1 MIFRDSYYP
10 IDISPRPATDS
21 IWYDDHLLAVA
32 RSSRESVSS
41 TAITSILSASSSET
55 TSASTT
61 SAMSDTTQTLAG
73 DLPLDS
79 PPSPSPPPRQAFKA
93 LWVKF
98 RSNVSSKKDPSIVA
112 PLSPSASNTNSD
124 ALSYDSSGLPVPKLQ
139 DDFQD
144 PNVFGQPLESTL
156 HVRVM
161 TVERMNSGRLVKY
174 GPLPMVVAICGL
186 FLEQNALHVQGI
198 FRVSGSVKRVRE
210 IQRTF
215 ATGPEFGHNIDWT
228 GYTVHDAASLL
239 RRYLNGL
246 PEPIIPLEF
255 YDGFRS
261 PFIHPLTQT
270 KQFKKHEMN
279 EVIVKLHALI
289 QQLPPA
295 NRQLLLYILD
305 LLHLFA
311 KNSKKN
317 MMPAANLAAIFQP
330 CILSHPTHHTLPEE
344 YTTSQEAVIF
354 MIEHFKVFRNMAD
367 LDNTHPDDGDVIKYE
382 EKPRNSLL
390 TTARRAISS
399 GSNIALLRDLDS
411 RGKNCKHSQ
420 RHLQEQQYPEQHTGM
435 LKTLRRSNTVPVK
448 RTFSTPLVGANLDA
462 ARRAADAAPSKVS
475 QWVARRSQSN
485 RNSIVMDEAAIAGAA
500 AAYGVSRSRSGRIS
514 GIASP
519 SRMPTSF
526 SSPAFATNDG
536 DETHSIQHTPEPF
549 QRPFDSVED
558 YGQELVIVPKRGSIA
573 RRSYNLGSHDSQ
585 MRQSHMSLS
594 QVEPQP
600 FDTATGR
607 SHPYQSQLQ
616 LSGRVVGSS
625 AVPNDSLSHSVL
637 QSSPP
642 DTPLEVPNAQS
653 SPTKLPKPIEVNP
666 VPASPLRRRVSVKK
680 VLNNMVSRVTGQS
693 GYTHVATNQ
702 NEVHTVTR
710 KPVTQQVPGP
720 AHHPKKLQRKAP
732 PVSRARYDAN
742 RFPLPTSPHHP
753 EDTARPGA
761 LGDGETE
768 SPASSLYRLSHQSLS
783 STNVHGVNPPGRYSV
798 DGSYLNA
805 NPALGSGG
813 LQISDAT
820 NSPSYDPRARNGT
833 HHMKH
838 TLRNHHG
845 GTFSRHT
852 VEEETIDENA
862 VKSGRWPWMK

>member
-1 MIFRDSYYP
+1 M
-10 IDISPRPATDS
+10 
-21 IWYDDHLLAVA
+21 
-32 RSSRESVSS
+32 
-41 TAITSILSASSSET
+41 SE
-55 TSASTT
+55 
-61 SAMSDTTQTLAG
+61 TTQTLAG
-73 DLPLDS
+73 DLPLDA
-79 PPSPSPPPRQAFKA
+79 PPSPSPPTRQAFKS

-98 RSNVSSKKDPSIVA
+98 RSNVSSKKDPSTFA

-124 ALSYDSSGLPVPKLQ
+124 ALSYDSSGLPAPKLQ

-144 PNVFGQPLESTL
+144 PNVFGQSLESTL
-156 HVRVM
+156 QVRVM

-174 GPLPMVVAICGL
+174 GPLPMIVAICGF

-210 IQRTF
+210 IQRIF
-215 ATGPEFGHNIDWT
+215 ATGPDFGYNIDWT

-239 RRYLNGL
+239 RRYLNSL
-246 PEPIIPLEF
+246 PEPIIPLRF
-255 YDGFRS
+255 YDDFRS

-279 EVIVKLHALI
+279 EVIVKLHGLI

-305 LLHLFA
+305 LLQLFA

-330 CILSHPTHHTLPEE
+330 CILSHPSHHALPEE

-390 TTARRAISS
+390 NTARRAISS

-411 RGKNCKHSQ
+411 KGKNCKNFQ
-420 RHLQEQQYPEQHTGM
+420 RHVQEQQHFEQHTGM
-435 LKTLRRSNTVPVK
+435 RKTLRRSNTVPVK
-448 RTFSTPLVGANLDA
+448 RTFSTPLVGANLDTA
-462 ARRAADAAPSKVS
+462 KRAADAAPSKVS
-475 QWVARRSQSN
+475 QWAARRSQSN

-514 GIASP
+514 GIVTP
-519 SRMPTSF
+519 SRMPTSL
-526 SSPAFATNDG
+526 SSPAFATNAG
-536 DETHSIQHTPEPF
+536 SETHSIQHTPEPF

-558 YGQELVIVPKRGSIA
+558 YGLELVIVPKRGSVA
-573 RRSYNLGSHDSQ
+573 RRSYNRGSHDSQ
-585 MRQSHMSLS
+585 MRQSHTSLPP
-594 QVEPQP
+594 VEPQP
-600 FDTATGR
+600 FDTAAGR
-607 SHPYQSQLQ
+607 PHPYLSQSK
-616 LSGRVVGSS
+616 LSGPVVGSS
-625 AVPNDSLSHSVL
+625 AVPTDSQSHSIVL
-637 QSSPP
+637 SSSPP
-642 DTPLEVPNAQS
+642 DTPLEVLNPQP
-653 SPTKLPKPIEVNP
+653 SPAKLPKTTDVASAPT
-666 VPASPLRRRVSVKK
+666 SPLRRRVSVKK

-693 GYTHVATNQ
+693 GYTPVATISNT
-702 NEVHTVTR
+702 VHTVSR
-710 KPVTQQVPGP
+710 KPVNRQDPRPV
-720 AHHPKKLQRKAP
+720 HHKKKLQRKAP
-732 PVSRARYDAN
+732 PASRARHDAN
-742 RFPLPTSPHHP
+742 RFPLPPSSSHP
-753 EDTARPGA
+753 EDTVPPDA
-761 LGDGETE
+761 LGDSATE

-783 STNVHGVNPPGRYSV
+783 SPNAHGVNPPGRYSV

-820 NSPSYDPRARNGT
+820 NSPSYDPRARNGA

-845 GTFSRHT
+845 GTSSRGT

-862 VKSGRWPWMK
+862 AKSGRWSWMKR

>member
-1 MIFRDSYYP
+1 M
-10 IDISPRPATDS
+10 
-21 IWYDDHLLAVA
+21 
-32 RSSRESVSS
+32 
-41 TAITSILSASSSET
+41 SE
-55 TSASTT
+55 
-61 SAMSDTTQTLAG
+61 TTQTLAG

-79 PPSPSPPPRQAFKA
+79 PPSPSPPTRQAFKS

-98 RSNVSSKKDPSIVA
+98 RSNLSSKREPSIIA

-124 ALSYDSSGLPVPKLQ
+124 ALSYDSSGLPVPKLG

-144 PNVFGQPLESTL
+144 PNVFGQPLENTL
-156 HVRVM
+156 QVRVM
-161 TVERMNSGRLVKY
+161 TVERINSGRLVKY

-210 IQRTF
+210 IQRIF
-215 ATGPEFGHNIDWT
+215 ATGPDFGHNIDWT

-261 PFIHPLTQT
+261 PFIHPLTQV

-279 EVIVKLHALI
+279 EVIVKLHALM

-330 CILSHPTHHTLPEE
+330 CILSHPSHHTLPEE

-354 MIEHFKVFRNMAD
+354 MIEHYKVFRNMAD
-367 LDNTHPDDGDVIKYE
+367 LDNTRPDDGDVIKYE

-411 RGKNCKHSQ
+411 KGKNGKHCQ
-420 RHLQEQQYPEQHTGM
+420 RHVQEQQYPEQHTGM

-462 ARRAADAAPSKVS
+462 AKRAADAAPSKVS
-475 QWVARRSQSN
+475 QWAARRSQSN

-500 AAYGVSRSRSGRIS
+500 AAYGVSRSRSGRM
-514 GIASP
+514 IAAP

-549 QRPFDSVED
+549 QRPFDSLED
-558 YGQELVIVPKRGSIA
+558 YGQELVIVAKRGSVA
-573 RRSYNLGSHDSQ
+573 RKSYNRRPHDSQ
-585 MRQSHMSLS
+585 MRQSHTSLS
-594 QVEPQP
+594 QVEPQN
-600 FDTATGR
+600 FNTGPQ
-607 SHPYQSQLQ
+607 PYLSKSQ

-625 AVPNDSLSHSVL
+625 AVPNYSLSHSVV

-642 DTPLEVPNAQS
+642 YTPLEVPNVQS
-653 SPTKLPKPIEVNP
+653 SPAKLPKPIDVAP
-666 VPASPLRRRVSVKK
+666 SPASPVRRRVSVKK

-693 GYTHVATNQ
+693 GYTPVATIQ
-702 NEVHTVTR
+702 HEVHTVTR

-732 PVSRARYDAN
+732 PVSRAKHDAN
-742 RFPLPTSPHHP
+742 RFPLPPSLGQR
-753 EDTARPGA
+753 EDTDLPGV
-761 LGDGETE
+761 LGDSATE

-783 STNVHGVNPPGRYSV
+783 LTNVHGVNPPGRYSV
-798 DGSYLNA
+798 DGSYLDA

-820 NSPSYDPRARNGT
+820 NSPSYDPRAHNGT

-845 GTFSRHT
+845 GTFSRGT
-852 VEEETIDENA
+852 VEEDTIDENA
-862 VKSGRWPWMK
+862 VKSGRWSWMKR

>member
-1 MIFRDSYYP
+1 MVFRDSYYP
-10 IDISPRPATDS
+10 ADTSPRPATDS
-21 IWYDDHLLAVA
+21 ISYDDHLLAVA
-32 RSSRESVSS
+32 GSSRASVSS
-41 TAITSILSASSSET
+41 TAVTLILSAYSSE
-55 TSASTT
+55 SASPSTT
-61 SAMSDTTQTLAG
+61 SAMSETTQTLAG

-79 PPSPSPPPRQAFKA
+79 PPSPSPPTRQAFKA

-112 PLSPSASNTNSD
+112 TLSPSASNTNSD

-144 PNVFGQPLESTL
+144 PNVFGQPLENTL
-156 HVRVM
+156 QVRVM
-161 TVERMNSGRLVKY
+161 TVERINSGRLVKY
-174 GPLPMVVAICGL
+174 GPLPMVVAVCGL

-210 IQRTF
+210 IQRIF
-215 ATGPEFGHNIDWT
+215 ATGPDFGHNIDWT

-330 CILSHPTHHTLPEE
+330 CILSHPSHHTLPEE

-354 MIEHFKVFRNMAD
+354 MIEHYKVFRNMAD
-367 LDNTHPDDGDVIKYE
+367 LDNTRPDDGDVIKYE

-411 RGKNCKHSQ
+411 KGKNGKHCQ
-420 RHLQEQQYPEQHTGM
+420 RHVQEQQYPEQHTGM

-462 ARRAADAAPSKVS
+462 AKRAADAAPSKVS
-475 QWVARRSQSN
+475 QWAARRSQSN

-500 AAYGVSRSRSGRIS
+500 AAYGVSRSRSGRM
-514 GIASP
+514 IATP
-519 SRMPTSF
+519 SRLPTSF

-549 QRPFDSVED
+549 QRPFDALED
-558 YGQELVIVPKRGSIA
+558 YGQELVIVAKRGSIA
-573 RRSYNLGSHDSQ
+573 RRSYNRGPHDSQ
-585 MRQSHMSLS
+585 MRQSHTSLS
-594 QVEPQP
+594 QVEPQGFNTRP
-600 FDTATGR
+600 
-607 SHPYQSQLQ
+607 HPYLSQSQ
-616 LSGRVVGSS
+616 LSGRVVGST
-625 AVPNDSLSHSVL
+625 AVPNDSLSHSVV

-642 DTPLEVPNAQS
+642 DTRLEVPNAQS
-653 SPTKLPKPIEVNP
+653 SPAKLPKPIDVGPAPTSP
-666 VPASPLRRRVSVKK
+666 VRRRVSVKK

-693 GYTHVATNQ
+693 GYTPVATIQ
-702 NEVHTVTR
+702 NEVHSVTR

-732 PVSRARYDAN
+732 PVSRAQRDAN
-742 RFPLPTSPHHP
+742 RFPLPRSLGQR
-753 EDTARPGA
+753 EDTDLPGV
-761 LGDGETE
+761 LGDSATE

-798 DGSYLNA
+798 DGSYLDA

-820 NSPSYDPRARNGT
+820 NSPSYDPRAHYGT

-845 GTFSRHT
+845 GTFSRGT
-852 VEEETIDENA
+852 VEEDAIDENA
-862 VKSGRWPWMK
+862 VKSGRWSWMKR